1 MDAFR
6 HLSRVTTRSAEL
18 GLFLRYLWFEIQVAT
33 GLFYLE
39 VPEYLSLSGCDSRPL
54 GESSIFGLHGDKELG
69 LTSNARETSIGR
81 AAPVSTSCTAASLR
95 SGSSPGPQVYT
106 TLPQIKTA
114 PPRSSS

>member
-39 VPEYLSLSGCDSRPL
+39 VPENLGLSGCDSRPL
-54 GESSIFGLHGDKELG
+54 GESSIFGLHGDKVH
-69 LTSNARETSIGR
+69 SVKFMAYI
-81 AAPVSTSCTAASLR
+81 APGITCAVLYHTH
-95 SGSSPGPQVYT
+95 
-106 TLPQIKTA
+106 K
-114 PPRSSS
+114 